1 MALPSPL
8 TVYTFNHSDQ
18 IDALYTVLSSSQ
30 IKAAFDSRAID
41 VNTKVTAI
49 LTALA
54 STTDSDSGAD
64 AVKATAISGLTGTSV
79 QALLE
84 SAKTLI
90 DTKSDTTNVYTKAE
104 INSTTPSSSGT
115 EILGARAITGV
126 TGATAYAQIGD
137 LKTQID
143 GVVLGTI
150 PDNSLTNVKLGTD
163 IKIGSLAALT
173 TTDKTSVVNA
183 INELV
188 TTVSANTSALND
200 LEIRVTYGI
209 PW

>member
-8 TVYTFNHSDQ
+8 VTYTFNHADQ
-18 IDALYTVLSSSQ
+18 IDALYTVKSSTQ

-64 AVKATAISGLTGTSV
+64 AIAATAISGLTGATV
-79 QALLE
+79 QSLLE

-104 INSTTPSSSGT
+104 INSTTPSTSGT

-143 GVVLGTI
+143 GVVLGSI
-150 PDNSLTNVKLGTD
+150 PDDSLTNAKLGTD
-163 IKIGSLAALT
+163 IKVGSLAALT

-188 TTVSANTSALND
+188 TTTSEL
-200 LEIRVTYGI
+200 LQH
-209 PW
+209 

>member
-8 TVYTFNHSDQ
+8 TVYTFNHADQ
-18 IDALYTVLSSSQ
+18 IDALYTVKSSTQ

-64 AVKATAISGLTGTSV
+64 AVKATAISGLTGTSI

-104 INSTTPSSSGT
+104 INSTTPSTSGT

-143 GVVLGTI
+143 GVVLGSI
-150 PDNSLTNVKLGTD
+150 PDNSLTNAKLGTD
-163 IKIGSLAALT
+163 LKVGSLALLST
-173 TTDKTSVVNA
+173 SDKTSVVNA
-183 INELV
+183 INEIYPLN
-188 TTVSANTSALND
+188 TTFLNYRRKTRMGVD
-200 LEIRVTYGI
+200 G
-209 PW
+209 

>member
-8 TVYTFNHSDQ
+8 VTYTFNHADQ
-18 IDALYTVLSSSQ
+18 IDALYTVKSSTQ

-64 AVKATAISGLTGTSV
+64 AIAATAISGLTGATV
-79 QALLE
+79 QSLLE

-104 INSTTPSSSGT
+104 INSTTPSTSGT

-143 GVVLGTI
+143 GVVLGSI
-150 PDNSLTNVKLGTD
+150 PDDSLTNAKLGTD
-163 IKIGSLAALT
+163 IKVGSLAALT
-173 TTDKTSVVNA
+173 TTDKTSITNA

-188 TTVSANTSALND
+188 TTTSATTSALND
-200 LEIRVTYGI
+200 LELRVTYGI

>member
-8 TVYTFNHSDQ
+8 TVFSFSHSDQ
-18 IDALYTVLSSSQ
+18 IDALYTVKSSTQ

-54 STTDSDSGAD
+54 STTDGDSGAD
-64 AVKATAISGLTGTSV
+64 CIKLTTISGLTGSSV
-79 QALLE
+79 QTVLE

-90 DTKSDTTNVYTKAE
+90 DGKPDTANIYTKAE
-104 INSTTPSSSGT
+104 INSTTPTTSGT

-126 TGATAYAQIGD
+126 TGVTAYAQIGD

-150 PDNSLTNVKLGTD
+150 PDASLTDAKLGTD

-188 TTVSANTSALND
+188 SNTSSDFLQYKRKMRMGVD
-200 LEIRVTYGI
+200 G
-209 PW
+209 

>member
-8 TVYTFNHSDQ
+8 TVFSFSHSSQ
-18 IDALYTVLSSSQ
+18 IDALYTVLSSTQ
-30 IKAAFDSRAID
+30 IKAGFDSRAID
-41 VNTKVTAI
+41 VNGKVTAI

-90 DTKSDTTNVYTKAE
+90 DGKPDTANVYTKAE

-126 TGATAYAQIGD
+126 TGSTAYAQIGD

-143 GVVLGTI
+143 GVVLGSI
-150 PDNSLTNVKLGTD
+150 PDDSLTNAKLGTD
-163 IKIGSLAALT
+163 LKVGSLAALT

-188 TTVSANTSALND
+188 TTTSANTSALND
-200 LEIRVTYGI
+200 LEIRITYGI